1 MSQIITGTVVST
13 KMQKTVVVSVVSRMR
28 HPLYKK
34 VIKRTRRFK
43 AHCEL
48 PGIVEGD
55 TVAIQSVRPRS
66 KEVSF
71 EVVKK
76 VELK

>member
-1 MSQIITGTVVST
+1 MAQMITGTVIST
-13 KMQKTVVVSVVSRMR
+13 KMQKTVVVNVESKMR

-34 VIKRTRRFK
+34 VIKRSRRFK

-48 PGIVEGD
+48 EGIVDGD
-55 TVAIQSVRPRS
+55 VVQIQSTRPRS

-76 VELK
+76 VEIK

>member
-1 MSQIITGTVVST
+1 MAQLITGTVVST
-13 KMQKTVVVSVVSRMR
+13 KMQKTVVISVESRMR

-34 VIKRTRRFK
+34 VIKRSRKFK
-43 AHCEL
+43 AHNEVE
-48 PGIVEGD
+48 GIVEGD
-55 TVAIQSVRPRS
+55 TVQIQSTRPRS

-76 VELK
+76 VEIK